1 MRNHPIV
8 IAGLLLMVPGA
19 LLLGD
24 GAWIW
29 AKGWLAQVLLHR
41 AWQRAR
47 AGSSRPKPW
56 PWADTWPVARLRVPS
71 LGVDEIVLAGAS
83 GRTLAFGPGHVDG
96 TAPPG
101 RPGVCVLSGHRDTH
115 FAFLEKLRAG
125 AEIDLETADGRRTRF
140 RVTSTEVLDRDDTW
154 VLADDGVSDLL
165 TLVTCWPFHA
175 VAPGG
180 PGRFVV
186 WAEEEEPPRASA
198 SASAA
203 QYLPPPPPQ
212 AEHREVA
219 HG

>member
-1 MRNHPIV
+1 MRNHPVV

-29 AKGWLAQVLLHR
+29 AKGRLAQVLLHR

-140 RVTSTEVLDRDDTW
+140 RVTSTKVLDRDDSW
-154 VLADDGVSDLL
+154 VLEDDGDSDLL

-186 WAEEEEPPRASA
+186 WAEEEPSIGATGSA
-198 SASAA
+198 TVVPYPLLR
-203 QYLPPPPPQ
+203 QPLV
-212 AEHREVA
+212 EHQEVA